1 MPLGSLIFKFLKGR
15 AFKPFETPLEKA
27 LERQMRML
35 SRKFKR
41 MEGTLIGKK
50 LGICSGVRLEGL
62 PITEYDFYEPFF
74 KSPAKDAFMYDIEG
88 YERVRTSGTGG
99 TEKWFMIPKFSL
111 SKCWETGLASLI
123 AMFHDG
129 ERVNFRCGDT
139 VYVNVAPRPFLG
151 GSILLRA
158 GRGTY
163 GIVRLVPN
171 ISLSFKDKVW
181 FFIGNHMNIDG
192 AVMLASTLVSLVM
205 HEVDGRLSLKGLLTL
220 DSQIADVYFDEIAD
234 FAGVAPKT
242 AYGTT
247 ETLNCTIPSVEH
259 RLGFIFDW
267 RRGVFEFIP
276 VEDDA
281 VEAKRETLIP
291 ITEVE
296 VGKTYQLVYTSIEG
310 EITRYR
316 IPDALTCVAK
326 GDSAIGTDY
335 PVFKFHSRLEKT
347 ISLQNFTRIS
357 EGEILSALTESK
369 IPLVDFTARV
379 QIDGGLE
386 YLALFVECWKEI
398 SVDEAEKLVHNYFY
412 KSDRDYRDLVDFF
425 GYTPLKVHTLPRGSF
440 SKYMEAKKASWGKVE
455 RINMREED
463 FRKLLSLR

>member
-1 MPLGSLIFKFLKGR
+1 MPFKGFILKFLMWR
-15 AFKPFETPLEKA
+15 AFKPFETPLERA
-27 LERQMRML
+27 LEIQVRML
-35 SRKFKR
+35 SRKFRR

-50 LGICSGVRLEGL
+50 LGIRSGVKLEDL
-62 PITEYDFYEPFF
+62 PVTEYDFYEPFF
-74 KSPAKDAFMYDIEG
+74 KSPAGDAFMYNIED

-111 SKCWETGLASLI
+111 SRCWETGLASLF

-129 ERVNFRCGDT
+129 ERVNFRFGDT

-158 GRGTY
+158 DRGTY

-171 ISLSFKDKVW
+171 INLSFKDKVW
-181 FFIGNHMNIDG
+181 FFIANHAKING
-192 AVMLASTLVSLVM
+192 AVMLASTLVSQIM

-220 DSQIADVYFDEIAD
+220 DSQIADVYFNEIAD
-234 FAGVAPKT
+234 FAGVPPKT

-247 ETLNCTIPSVEH
+247 EALNCTIPSVEH

-267 RRGVFEFIP
+267 RRGIFEFIP
-276 VEDDA
+276 VGDDVVKA
-281 VEAKRETLIP
+281 ERETLIP
-291 ITEVE
+291 ITDVE

-335 PVFKFHSRLEKT
+335 PIFKFHSRLEKT

-369 IPLVDFTARV
+369 IPFVDFTARV
-379 QIDGGLE
+379 QIEGGLE
-386 YLALFVECWKEI
+386 YLALFVECWREM
-398 SVDEAEKLVHNYFY
+398 SADEVEKLIHSYLY

-425 GYTPLKVHTLPRGSF
+425 GYVPLKVYILPRGSF
-440 SKYMEAKKASWGKVE
+440 MKYMEMKKASWGKVE

-463 FRKLLSLR
+463 FRRLLSFK